1 MEKLSRH
8 TDEKLV
14 KLYVEGLNEAF
25 DTLLIRYKDRL
36 FGYILSNVHD
46 EDIAN
51 DIFQETFFKVIVS
64 LRKGR
69 YVEWQILCLA
79 LQHRP

>member
-8 TDEKLV
+8 TDEELV

-36 FGYILSNVHD
+36 FGYILLMS
-46 EDIAN
+46 
-51 DIFQETFFKVIVS
+51 TTRTSPTTSFKKLFS
-64 LRKGR
+64 R
-69 YVEWQILCLA
+69 
-79 LQHRP
+79 

>member
-8 TDEKLV
+8 TDEELV

-51 DIFQETFFKVIVS
+51 HQT
-64 LRKGR
+64 
-69 YVEWQILCLA
+69 
-79 LQHRP
+79 